1 MTVISTHMSK
11 ADSQDFKA
19 HLGYRVRPVS
29 KKEREMSEYME
40 YTTCYGIRCQNQNC
54 QILLGSSGAHL

>member
-11 ADSQDFKA
+11 ADSQEFKA

-40 YTTCYGIRCQNQNC
+40 YTTLWHQVSESKLSDIAGQ
-54 QILLGSSGAHL
+54 

>member
-11 ADSQDFKA
+11 ADSQEFKA

-29 KKEREMSEYME
+29 KMEREMSEYME
-40 YTTCYGIRCQNQNC
+40 YTTC
-54 QILLGSSGAHL
+54 